1 MLLAAAAFG
10 TTACATIAIVT
21 AAGAAVAV
29 VEAADV
35 SKWAVVKHHTVP
47 YSMCDIVHQADAS
60 L

>member
-29 VEAADV
+29 IEAADV
-35 SKWAVVKHHTVP
+35 SKMGR
-47 YSMCDIVHQADAS
+47 SQASHCAIQYA
-60 L
+60 